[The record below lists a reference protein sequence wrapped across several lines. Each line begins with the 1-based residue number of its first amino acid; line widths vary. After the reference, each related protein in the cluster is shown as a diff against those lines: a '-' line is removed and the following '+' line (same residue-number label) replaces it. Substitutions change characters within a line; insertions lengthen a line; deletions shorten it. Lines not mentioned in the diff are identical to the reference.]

1 MSLEPKQQFKEFLE
15 KSKNILIVIPENP
28 SGDAV
33 GSAWALYYFL
43 EKTGKVPSIAFSN
56 NLSVKY
62 NFLPKPER
70 VATEISSARD
80 FILSFDTSRNKIKD
94 VRCEE
99 KEGKYEIFIT
109 PEKGSVDPRDFSFIP
124 AQFKYDLV
132 IVLDSPD
139 LEKLGK
145 LYENNADLF
154 FEVPVVNIDCKSEND
169 NFGKVNLIGTTSS
182 SCAEILYYLLEEMAP
197 EMLDEK
203 ICQCLLTGIISATDS
218 FQKKNTTPKSFLT
231 AAILMDKGA
240 DQQEIVR
247 WLYKTQPLNILKLWG
262 RVMSKV
268 KWDENLKLIW
278 SEITVED
285 FIQSRTAPENLP
297 VILEKLQENFNE
309 GRFFMVLYNDTVSSC
324 IAVIKSGAEDLS
336 KIQIAL
342 DGKKKT
348 GIVEI
353 KINSNDLKEGGNI
366 VKEKLKNLK

>member
-33 GSAWALYYFL
+33 GSTWALYYFL
-43 EKTGKVPSIAFSN
+43 EKTGKAPSIAFSN
-56 NLSVKY
+56 NLSAKY

-80 FILSFDTSRNKIKD
+80 FILSFDTSRNKISN
-94 VRCEE
+94 VHCEE

-145 LYENNADLF
+145 IYENNADLF
-154 FEVPVVNIDCKSEND
+154 FEVPVVNIDWRSEND

-182 SCAEILYYLLEEMAP
+182 SCAEILYYLMEEIAP

-240 DQQEIVR
+240 NQQEIVR

-297 VILEKLQENFNE
+297 VILEKLQDNFSE
-309 GRFFMVLYNDTVSSC
+309 GKFFMALYNDTISSC
-324 IAVIKSGAEDLS
+324 IAVIKSNPEDLA

-342 DGKKKT
+342 DGQRKT
-348 GIVEI
+348 GIVEA
-353 KINSNDLKEGGNI
+353 KMNCNDLQEGSNI
-366 VKEKLKNLK
+366 VQEKLRNLK

>member
-56 NLSVKY
+56 NLSAKY

-124 AQFKYDLV
+124 AQFKYELA

-145 LYENNADLF
+145 IYENNADLF

-169 NFGKVNLIGTTSS
+169 NFGKVNLVGATSS
-182 SCAEILYYLLEEMAP
+182 SCAEILYYLMEEIAP

-240 DQQEIVR
+240 NQQEIVR
-247 WLYKTQPLNILKLWG
+247 WLYKTQPLNIIKLWG

-309 GRFFMVLYNDTVSSC
+309 GKFFMALYNDTVSSC
-324 IAVIKSGAEDLS
+324 VAVIKSNPEDLV

-342 DGKKKT
+342 DGQRKT
-348 GIVEI
+348 GITEV
-353 KINSNDLKEGGNI
+353 KMTCNDLTEGSNI
-366 VKEKLKNLK
+366 IQEKLKNLK

>member
-1 MSLEPKQQFKEFLE
+1 MLEPKQQFKEFLE
-15 KSKNILIVIPENP
+15 KSKNILILIPENP

-43 EKTGKVPSIAFSN
+43 EKKGKVPSIAFSN

-70 VATEISSARD
+70 TTTEISSARD
-80 FILSFDTSRNKIKD
+80 FILSFDTSRNKIKA
-94 VRCEE
+94 VQCEE
-99 KEGKYEIFIT
+99 KDGQYNILIT

-132 IVLDSPD
+132 IVIDSPD

-145 LYENNADLF
+145 IYEKNTDLF
-154 FEVPVVNIDCKSEND
+154 FEVPVMNIDCKSEND
-169 NFGKVNLIGTTSS
+169 NFGKVNLIGSMSS
-182 SCAEILYYLLEEMAP
+182 SCAEMLYYFMEEAAP

-240 DQQEIVR
+240 NQQEIVR

-262 RVMSKV
+262 RVMAKV
-268 KWDENLKLIW
+268 KWDDNLKIIW

-285 FIQSRTAPENLP
+285 FIQSRTTPENLP
-297 VILEKLQENFNE
+297 VILEKLQENFSE
-309 GRFFMVLYNDTVSSC
+309 GRFFMALYNDTISSSV
-324 IAVIKSGAEDLS
+324 AVIKASPEDLA
-336 KIQIAL
+336 KIQITL
-342 DGKKKT
+342 DGQKKT
-348 GIVEI
+348 GIIEA
-353 KINSNDLKEGGNI
+353 KLSFNDLEKASQI
-366 VKEKLKNLK
+366 VKEKLNNLK